1 MMVEM
6 RWRVTWR
13 RTTVP
18 HLASTPR
25 IALRTWLDTIL
36 TWSTLLLTGRSDY
49 HNMMHIV
56 VNTID
61 NRFIAGEQGAF
72 HMCQSMGACR
82 PVPKM

>member
-1 MMVEM
+1 MMAET

-36 TWSTLLLTGRSDY
+36 TWSTLWLTGRSAY
-49 HNMMHIV
+49 PNMVHTY

-61 NRFIAGEQGAF
+61 NRFIAGEQGAL
-72 HMCQSMGACR
+72 HMCQSLGACR